1 MTGRIP
7 NTAANYKSGAWVF
20 KPARVNWRK
29 IAISLIEAEKGE
41 IKAQA
46 CDKAWFQQLTVRLA
60 QGRSMK
66 IAELKGLPNWQATAV
81 DNQTGHAI
89 AIVRAGNDGYHVIR
103 GEVRRGAFNL
113 LRSVGGLGADYCEVG
128 QC

>member
-1 MTGRIP
+1 
-7 NTAANYKSGAWVF
+7 
-20 KPARVNWRK
+20 
-29 IAISLIEAEKGE
+29 
-41 IKAQA
+41 
-46 CDKAWFQQLTVRLA
+46 
-60 QGRSMK
+60 MK

-113 LRSVGGLGADYCEVG
+113 LRSVGGLDADYARLASAKFTLLPRSGSASRTAHGEYLF
-128 QC
+128 

>member
-1 MTGRIP
+1 VVGLEGHGPIILQHPQLVKYPDYTQDPLQNRG
-7 NTAANYKSGAWVF
+7 G
-20 KPARVNWRK
+20 
-29 IAISLIEAEKGE
+29 GE
-41 IKAQA
+41 QTAQA
-46 CDKAWFQQLTVRLA
+46 CANAWFQQLTVRLA
-60 QGRSMK
+60 QGRFMK